1 MYILIIFNYQAIKT
15 YIETLPKSVGVGK
28 KMDV

>member
-1 MYILIIFNYQAIKT
+1 MYLLLIIIKAIKT

>member
-1 MYILIIFNYQAIKT
+1 MYVLLIIQAIKT